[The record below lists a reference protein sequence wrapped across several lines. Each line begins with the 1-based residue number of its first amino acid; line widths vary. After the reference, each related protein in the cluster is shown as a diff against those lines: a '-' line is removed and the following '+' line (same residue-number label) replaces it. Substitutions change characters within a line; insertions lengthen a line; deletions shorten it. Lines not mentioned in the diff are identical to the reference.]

1 MKTKQ
6 TFVKLQVPACEDVVG
21 LRCAVGRDIRY
32 SPCYEFHMAA
42 LVDIAN
48 SRLDAVKKLVQCFT
62 PLLGRDTGVHSN
74 VLHDLEVCPGFI
86 RQTWRGESEKTPSIR
101 VAMMCQ

>member
-1 MKTKQ
+1 M
-6 TFVKLQVPACEDVVG
+6 
-21 LRCAVGRDIRY
+21 GRDIRY
-32 SPCYEFHMAA
+32 SSCYEFHMAA
-42 LVDIAN
+42 LADITD

-74 VLHDLEVCPGFI
+74 VLHDLEVRPGFI

-101 VAMMCQ
+101 AAMMCQ

>member
-1 MKTKQ
+1 
-6 TFVKLQVPACEDVVG
+6 
-21 LRCAVGRDIRY
+21 
-32 SPCYEFHMAA
+32 MAA
-42 LVDIAN
+42 LADITD

-74 VLHDLEVCPGFI
+74 VLHDLEVRPGFI

-101 VAMMCQ
+101 AAMMCQ